1 MCQIYWAH
9 WQCLSGTV
17 CLDLCQS
24 CSHDQASPL
33 NLSALQVSQAAGRVK
48 LPTFK
53 PKQGVHI
60 ETDPK
65 GTAKPIAHG
74 DDTAVIEELI
84 TQLEVHLQLPDFS
97 LHVGISTSIP
107 VSQ

>member
-1 MCQIYWAH
+1 M
-9 WQCLSGTV
+9 
-17 CLDLCQS
+17 
-24 CSHDQASPL
+24 
-33 NLSALQVSQAAGRVK
+33 K

-84 TQLEVHLQLPDFS
+84 MQLEVHLQLPDFS
-97 LHVGISTSIP
+97 LHISILLSIP
-107 VSQ
+107 VSQYAAQPVSFTHVSSEMMHFDQYDKH

>member
-1 MCQIYWAH
+1 M
-9 WQCLSGTV
+9 SE
-17 CLDLCQS
+17 
-24 CSHDQASPL
+24 
-33 NLSALQVSQAAGRVK
+33 AAGHVN

-84 TQLEVHLQLPDFS
+84 LQLEVDLQLLDS
-97 LHVGISTSIP
+97 CLYIDITYMMP
-107 VSQ
+107 VFE